1 MSLDVRPCGPDSAA
15 LLAALHARCFEDHW
29 NETEMAGLLASP
41 GVTALM
47 IEAGGA
53 PAGLA
58 LVRVVLDEAE
68 LLTLGVLPGQRGRGC
83 GLALL
88 GAAERHARGAG
99 AGRLF
104 LEVSHVNAPAA
115 GLYEGAG
122 YRQVGQRARYYPD
135 GADARVL
142 ARDLD

>member
-1 MSLDVRPCGPDSAA
+1 MSLAVTRCGSEAAA
-15 LLAALHARCFEDHW
+15 LLAALHAQCFEECW
-29 NETEMAGLLASP
+29 SESEMAGLLASP
-41 GVTALM
+41 GVAALV

-53 PAGLA
+53 PGGLA

-68 LLTLGVLPGQRGRGC
+68 LLTLGVLPSQRGRGA

-88 GAAERHARGAG
+88 NAAETEARRAG
-99 AGRLF
+99 AERLF

-115 GLYEGAG
+115 TLYERAG
-122 YRQVGQRARYYPD
+122 YRQVGQRTRYYRD

-142 ARDLD
+142 ARELE